1 MKKKAKVYKQK
12 TARMNRSV
20 REEAVDYSSPTKTPT
35 LNYTSLEINNF
46 RCIKNLRIEELGRV
60 NVITG
65 INNVGKTSLLESLF
79 LHMGSTNPSLA
90 LMIDQL
96 RGLAIVGGMAGSLW
110 KTLFWQFQDMA
121 PIRIVSKNSQG
132 LQRSLTLTLRPAS
145 TTTLETI
152 KTKEEVELHG
162 RLGKDLVFAYK
173 EGNKRPV
180 EVVGTPIVTK
190 KGEFVQVQLNIQPSL
205 PPPPF
210 PGMFISSRHQ
220 GDIGENTQRFSD
232 LRVARRD
239 EPILRALKIIEPR
252 LEKLE
257 ILSHQGISMLHGYL
271 KDYEQPVPS
280 PLLGDGVKR
289 VMSLLLSIGSA
300 QDGVVLVD
308 EIENGIHH
316 SVMQSIWET
325 IAEAA
330 SLFNTQIFATTH
342 SEECIYAAHEAF
354 KAREQYDFKLHR
366 LDRVNG
372 VVKAVTYDQESLEGA
387 LSIPLEVRG

>member
-1 MKKKAKVYKQK
+1 MKKKAKAFKQK
-12 TARMNRSV
+12 TAQMKMSV
-20 REEAVDYSSPTKTPT
+20 REGVVDYSSPTKTPM
-35 LNYTSLEINNF
+35 LNYTSVEINNF

-60 NVITG
+60 NVIAG
-65 INNVGKTSLLESLF
+65 INNVGKTSFLESLF

-90 LMIDQL
+90 LMIDQF
-96 RGLAIVGGMAGSLW
+96 RGLAVLGEVAGPLW
-110 KTLFWQFQDMA
+110 RTLFWQFQDMA
-121 PIRIVSKNSQG
+121 PIRILSKNSQG

-152 KTKEEVELHG
+152 KTKGEVELVES
-162 RLGKDLVFAYK
+162 LGKDLVFTYK
-173 EGNKRPV
+173 EGNKKPV
-180 EVVGTPIVTK
+180 EVVGTPIVIR
-190 KGEFVQVQLNIQPSL
+190 KGNIVQIQLKMQPPP

-210 PGMFISSRHQ
+210 SGIFISSAHQ
-220 GDIGENTQRFSD
+220 GGIEENIQRFSD
-232 LRVARRD
+232 QRKKLHD
-239 EPILRALKIIEPR
+239 KFILDALKFIEPR

-257 ILSHQGISMLHGYL
+257 ILSHQGISMLHGFL
-271 KDYEQPVPS
+271 KGYDVPVPS

-342 SEECIYAAHEAF
+342 SAECIYAAHEAF
-354 KAREQYDFKLHR
+354 KARKQYDFKLHR